1 MANPPVRDR
10 STILVLNGP
19 NLNLLGLRQ
28 PEIYGTDSLADVE
41 KLVTETAAPH
51 GLTTDCR
58 QSNHEGQLIDWIQ
71 EARERHAA
79 IIINPAGY
87 SHTSIAL
94 RDALAPYVGHAR
106 PVSGGSRRRS
116 PGSSTK
122 SAAGGG
128 TAASEIRAWAR
139 DNGFDVPE
147 RGRVSAEVRDAYA
160 AAH

>member
-1 MANPPVRDR
+1 MAQKVNIV
-10 STILVLNGP
+10 
-19 NLNLLGLRQ
+19 
-28 PEIYGTDSLADVE
+28 
-41 KLVTETAAPH
+41 
-51 GLTTDCR
+51 
-58 QSNHEGQLIDWIQ
+58 LIDDIDQ
-71 EARERHAA
+71 TDAEETVTFGLDGKEYA
-79 IIINPAGY
+79 IDLNAKNA
-87 SHTSIAL
+87 SAL